1 MADNDSRLRGAK
13 NVGLPSNVRGNFRA
27 RNDLDDLFRL
37 RVNERSS
44 FNLRLSGIA
53 RRNNVDVE
61 LYRFKRP
68 VAAVLRSIGRIDF
81 RALRPNQRNPNFSLI
96 AASRKGGNRVDNIST
111 VLEADNYFVRLLR
124 RQGSRTNYVMALTA
138 TPTPVD
144 GGGNNGG
151 GSGGNG
157 GGNDGGGN
165 NGGGSGGNGGG
176 NGGGVPPLTPIPLT
190 APTVTGQLA
199 PTEARKRY
207 SLTIP
212 TGDFR
217 FKLTG
222 LSADADLEIRSAD
235 GNTVVASSFNTG
247 NANEQLI
254 QPLDAGQYTIDVV
267 RKAGNTVNT
276 DFTLNYTKL
285 TDSINNTVDNPT
297 FLGNIGAP
305 AGTPNALPPT
315 VERVNYVV
323 AGGKDSPADVYS
335 FTLPNRGFVRVTLA
349 SAPADG
355 TLFGDLDVELYA
367 QGKTPQDGLASTS
380 LGKTVGEVFGGT
392 LAAKDQDG
400 NPITYLLRVAP
411 KTGTPDGSTY
421 KLNIN
426 YRGTSDNPS
435 IVRDILFG
443 SDPSNA
449 DNFVEINGIAYFSA
463 NSVDAQGQRKV
474 SLWASDGGTLDGT
487 AKIFDFSANASLSQF
502 TNVNGK
508 LYFVVNDPAIGG
520 SKLWTSDGLT
530 GGTVQIA
537 DPTTGVPINGP
548 RQLVGVG
555 QDLYF
560 YTESLG
566 STGFTRNQQL
576 YRLRQGQS
584 TAEVITSDSFRKIN
598 NADAPDFQN
607 SLVNVNGT
615 LYFAAL
621 GAQDGRQLWR
631 VNTTGVGSPVVERML
646 LNSEGSADPQSLIN
660 AGGQLFLTA
669 AIEEAGATSREL
681 IRIDNFSTAGFNP
694 ANFKIFNLNGDNSGE
709 AGNLAYLESTRTLY
723 FTGDDV
729 LSDPVNGDSNT
740 GIELF
745 KLQFTTATTEN
756 PLPEIVQDIAVGNS
770 SSNPSNLTIFGNRII
785 FLASD
790 GTTEELWT
798 TDGTTTGKL
807 SQVNGLSELSNLS
820 NFKELTIVN
829 NNALF
834 FVAANATIGEELW
847 KITLDGPTGTLK
859 GFDIQVGGSSNPNS
873 LAVVGGQ
880 LFFVAND
887 GVNGNEPW
895 SIPA

>member
-37 RVNERSS
+37 QVNERSS

-53 RRNNVDVE
+53 RGNNVDVE

-81 RALRPNQRNPNFSLI
+81 RALKPNQRNPNFTRV
-96 AASRKGGNRVDNIST
+96 AASRKGGNQVENIAS
-111 VLEADNYFVRLLR
+111 VLEADNYFIRILR
-124 RQGSRTNYVMALTA
+124 RQGNRTNYSMALTT
-138 TPTPVD
+138 TPSPVPGPNPIPGPNPGPIPGPNPNPIPGPSPNPDPNTPV
-144 GGGNNGG
+144 
-151 GSGGNG
+151 
-157 GGNDGGGN
+157 
-165 NGGGSGGNGGG
+165 
-176 NGGGVPPLTPIPLT
+176 PLTPIPLT
-190 APTVTGQLA
+190 TPSVTGQLA

-235 GNTVVASSFNTG
+235 GNTVIASSLNSG

-254 QPLDAGQYTIDVV
+254 QPLDAGQYTIDVL
-267 RKAGNTVNT
+267 RKAGNAANT
-276 DFTLNYTKL
+276 NFTLNYTKL
-285 TDSINNTVDNPT
+285 TDAVKNTEADPT

-305 AGTPNALPPT
+305 NGTPNALPPN

-323 AGGKDSPADVYS
+323 AGGKDSPSDVYS
-335 FTLPNRGFVRVTLA
+335 FTLPERGFVRVTLA
-349 SAPADG
+349 GAPIDSN

-367 QGKTPQDGLASTS
+367 QGKTPQDGISSTS
-380 LGKTVGEVFGGT
+380 LGKNVGEVFGGT
-392 LAAKDQDG
+392 LAARNQAG

-411 KTGTPDGSTY
+411 KAGTPDGSTY

-426 YRGTSDNPS
+426 YGGARDKPS
-435 IVRDILFG
+435 IIRDILPG

-449 DNFVEINGIAYFSA
+449 QNFVEINGIAYFSA
-463 NSVDAQGQRKV
+463 NSVDAQGQSKV
-474 SLWASDGGTLDGT
+474 SLWSSDGGTLDGT
-487 AKIFDFSANASLSQF
+487 TKIFDFSANARLDQF

-508 LYFVVNDPAIGG
+508 LYFVVNDPASGG

-530 GGTVQIA
+530 SGTTQIA
-537 DPTTGVPINGP
+537 DPTTGTPIDGP
-548 RQLVGVG
+548 RQLVGIG

-566 STGFTRNQQL
+566 GTGFTRNQQL
-576 YRLRQGQS
+576 YRLQQGQP
-584 TAEVITSDSFRKIN
+584 TAEVISSDGFRKVN

-621 GAQDGRQLWR
+621 GTQDGRQLWR
-631 VNTTGVGSPVVERML
+631 VNTGAGSPVVEKML
-646 LNSEGSADPQSLIN
+646 LNSDGSADPQNLIN
-660 AGGQLFLTA
+660 AGNQLFLTA
-669 AIEEAGATSREL
+669 AIEEAGFTSREL

-694 ANFKIFNLNGDNSGE
+694 ANFEVFNLNGDNSGE
-709 AGNLAYLESTRTLY
+709 AGNLTYLESTKTLY

-729 LSDPVNGDSNT
+729 VIDPVNGDSNT

-745 KLQFTTATTEN
+745 KLQFASETTEN
-756 PLPEIVQDIAVGNS
+756 VTPAIVQDIAVGNS
-770 SSNPSNLTIFGNRII
+770 GSTPSSLVTFGNRVI

-790 GTTEELWT
+790 GTTNELWT

-807 SQVNGLSELSNLS
+807 SQVNGLGNLS
-820 NFKELTIVN
+820 SLTDIKELTVIN
-829 NNALF
+829 NNTLF
-834 FVAANATIGEELW
+834 FVATDATIGEELW
-847 KITLDGPTGTLK
+847 KMTLDGATGTLT
-859 GFDIQVGGSSNPNS
+859 GFDIQVGAGSSSPNS
-873 LAVVGGQ
+873 LAAVGGQ
-880 LFFVAND
+880 VFFVAND
-887 GVNGNEPW
+887 GVNGTEPW
-895 SIPA
+895 SLPA